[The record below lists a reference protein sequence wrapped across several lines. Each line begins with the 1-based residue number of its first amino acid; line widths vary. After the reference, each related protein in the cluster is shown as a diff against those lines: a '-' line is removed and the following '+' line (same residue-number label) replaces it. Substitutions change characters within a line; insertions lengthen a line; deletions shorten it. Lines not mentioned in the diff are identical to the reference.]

1 VVQQVLSILTS
12 VYVKIASKDGK
23 LLVRG
28 LLELREKKS
37 KKNPTVN
44 LYNVFNDLCLM
55 TCVDNDILK
64 QG

>member
-1 VVQQVLSILTS
+1 MVQQVLSILTS